1 MFKNTLRV
9 IDKIKRDIQIASIA
23 LEIIINLTII
33 GLNVYTLYDFIV
45 HENILGAVITIL
57 LLVSLVFF
65 FIMKLVIRKNKSN
78 EAKTIKKEAKKYY
91 KFFKKLKRNADKII
105 QTIIAFMSFTTS
117 ISKILII
124 PILIMIALPFILN
137 LSMKYVAS
145 QIETFKN
152 AFMEDIKEP
161 FEAAG
166 ETIGNTWSSI
176 FKKKEK
182 KSQLAD
188 VNATIF
194 DESDLIA
201 FDEVSS

>member
-45 HENILGAVITIL
+45 HENILGAVITVL

-78 EAKTIKKEAKKYY
+78 EAKAIKKEAKKYY

-152 AFMEDIKEP
+152 AFMEDVKEP

>member
-45 HENILGAVITIL
+45 HENILGAVITVL

-78 EAKTIKKEAKKYY
+78 EAKAIKKEAKKYY

-137 LSMKYVAS
+137 LLMKYVAS

-152 AFMEDIKEP
+152 AFMEDVKEP

-201 FDEVSS
+201 FDEVSP